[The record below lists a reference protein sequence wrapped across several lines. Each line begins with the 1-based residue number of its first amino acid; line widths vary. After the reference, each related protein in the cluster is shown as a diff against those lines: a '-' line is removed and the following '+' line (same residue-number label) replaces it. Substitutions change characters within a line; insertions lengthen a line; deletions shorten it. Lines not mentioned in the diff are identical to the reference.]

1 MRPARPAA
9 YIVASLI
16 ASLAAALTLS
26 VVPASA
32 DIDQKKIAAAQ
43 KAAADFVKLA
53 GNSAKTGKPP
63 RESEPSVRALLDTVL
78 DTSAMTSPE
87 FSDIPKITQWLANAD
102 KVGLVY
108 MMAGTGTNNLA
119 NASNPKIADRIG
131 KNIAEF
137 QDEYGR
143 FVDFQLALSGFT
155 LDAVRGKMASASD
168 KERKDPKFRGGFMQ
182 ASSGIVQTVAGTLST
197 FTAEGITDD
206 WRRARMAPLN
216 AIAPKIAETLPKEMR
231 DKLAEMTREIGEQVK
246 DPQIRDSMTAFADS
260 IVK

>member
-1 MRPARPAA
+1 MRPFRP
-9 YIVASLI
+9 I
-16 ASLAAALTLS
+16 ACLAAALYLAI
-26 VVPASA
+26 VPAGA
-32 DIDQKKIAAAQ
+32 EMDQRKIAAAQ
-43 KAAADFVKLA
+43 RAAADFVKLA

-63 RESEPSVRALLDTVL
+63 RASDPAVRALLDTVL
-78 DTSAMTSPE
+78 DTGAMTSPE
-87 FSDIPKITQWLANAD
+87 FSDIPRITQWLANAD

-119 NASNPKIADRIG
+119 AARNPKVADRIG

-143 FVDFQLALSGFT
+143 FVDFQLILSGFT
-155 LDAVRGKMASASD
+155 LDAVRAKMTSATE
-168 KERKDPKFRGGFMQ
+168 KERKDPKFQGGFLQ

-206 WRRARMAPLN
+206 WRRARIAPLN
-216 AIAPKIAETLPKEMR
+216 VIAPKIVDTLPKEMR

-246 DPQIRDSMTAFADS
+246 DPQIKDSVKTFADS
-260 IVK
+260 LVK

>member
-1 MRPARPAA
+1 MRPAR
-9 YIVASLI
+9 
-16 ASLAAALTLS
+16 LAACFASAIYLTAA
-26 VVPASA
+26 PASA

-63 RESEPSVRALLDTVL
+63 RESDPAVKALLDTVL
-78 DTSAMTSPE
+78 DTSAMNTPE

-119 NASNPKIADRIG
+119 NARNPKIANRIG
-131 KNIAEF
+131 KNIAEY

-155 LDAVRGKMASASD
+155 LDAVRAKMASASD
-168 KERKDPKFRGGFMQ
+168 KERKDPKFRGGFLQ
-182 ASSGIVQTVAGTLST
+182 ASSAIVQTVAGTLST
-197 FTAEGITDD
+197 FTADGITDD
-206 WRRARMAPLN
+206 WRRARMPPLN

-231 DKLAEMTREIGEQVK
+231 DKLAEMTREIGGQVK
-246 DPQIRDSMTAFADS
+246 DPEIKNSVSAFADN

>member
-1 MRPARPAA
+1 MRPARL
-9 YIVASLI
+9 VACLI
-16 ASLAAALTLS
+16 ASLAAAVCLT
-26 VVPASA
+26 VAPASA
-32 DIDQKKIAAAQ
+32 EMDQKAIAAAQ

-53 GNSAKTGKPP
+53 GNTARSGKPP
-63 RESEPSVRALLDTVL
+63 READPAVKALLDTVL

-87 FSDIPKITQWLANAD
+87 FSDIPRITQWLANAD

-108 MMAGTGTNNLA
+108 MMAGTGTTNLA
-119 NASNPKIADRIG
+119 AARNPKVADRIG
-131 KNIAEF
+131 RNIAEF

-155 LDAVRGKMASASD
+155 LDAVRTKMAAATE
-168 KERKDPKFRGGFMQ
+168 KERKDPKFRTGFMQ

-206 WRRARMAPLN
+206 WRRARMTPLN

-231 DKLAEMTREIGEQVK
+231 DKLAEMTREIATQVK
-246 DPQIRDSMTAFADS
+246 DPQVKDSVTAFADS
-260 IVK
+260 VAK

>member
-1 MRPARPAA
+1 MRPARLVA
-9 YIVASLI
+9 YF
-16 ASLAAALTLS
+16 AAASYLTAT
-26 VVPASA
+26 PAIA

-63 RESEPSVRALLDTVL
+63 READPAVKALLDTVL
-78 DTSAMTSPE
+78 DTSAMNAPE

-119 NASNPKIADRIG
+119 SASNPKIADRIG
-131 KNIAEF
+131 KNIVEY

-155 LDAVRGKMASASD
+155 LDAVRSKMASASD
-168 KERKDPKFRGGFMQ
+168 KERKDPKFHGGFMQ
-182 ASSGIVQTVAGTLST
+182 ASSAIVQTVAGTLST
-197 FTAEGITDD
+197 FTADGITDD

-216 AIAPKIAETLPKEMR
+216 AIAPKIAETLPKDMR
-231 DKLAEMTREIGEQVK
+231 AKLAEMTREIGEQVQ
-246 DPQIRDSMTAFADS
+246 DPQIKVSVTAFADS
-260 IVK
+260 IAK